1 MAYCKNCGNYCGDND
16 SKFCSN
22 CGATMGEQ
30 QPPQKQKP
38 EINKF
43 AKIYLVIAL
52 LIIAVVI
59 ALFVGKSLAKKEIED
74 AQITES
80 TQNVST
86 TEAENEEEFGKVSGK
101 TTQKETE
108 EESVSVSR
116 EIVVVTVPVQPNYY
130 PASNWSWDSSNPEV
144 RNITYDTPTHAGV
157 NLRVEPT
164 DESAKIIVLP
174 EGTKVI
180 RIDSANEA
188 VNAKYIKVVAL
199 YNGNTYVGYVM
210 QRYVSTFTGSA
221 YIYRVSYNT
230 PSHAGL
236 VLRAENSADSE
247 KLMVIPEGTQL
258 MLVNNV
264 DTGDYWAVKVF
275 LNGEIYSGYVLGR
288 YVEYVG

>member
-16 SKFCSN
+16 CKFCSN

-52 LIIAVVI
+52 LIVAVVI

-86 TEAENEEEFGKVSGK
+86 TEAENEEEFEKVSGK

-144 RNITYDTPTHAGV
+144 RNITYDTPAHAGV

-164 DESAKIIVLP
+164 DESAKIIALP

-221 YIYRVSYNT
+221 YTYRVSYNT

-288 YVEYVG
+288 YVEYAG